1 MVDLPGF
8 DPGFDPGR
16 SPMATCQA
24 KRLQVKRPALW
35 TSSTRSWD
43 VQTTNL
49 GGDRFSTFFNEPMN
63 YKKNMATFR
72 GK

>member
-1 MVDLPGF
+1 
-8 DPGFDPGR
+8 
-16 SPMATCQA
+16 MALVYQA
-24 KRLQVKRPALW
+24 KRLQVKRTALW

-63 YKKNMATFR
+63 YIIFMATFR